1 MRHEPAACLSAGLEA
16 GGEDVVTKGVDV
28 LGEGGAVAAGSA
40 WLVHAAERAP
50 AATRAAAANL
60 DLTVRISALREALSS
75 CCHVDNGNVGAVGNL
90 VPEVARA
97 VSGVLAGVADGLA
110 HDVNSGAV

>member
-1 MRHEPAACLSAGLEA
+1 MGLEA
-16 GGEDVVTKGVDV
+16 GGEGVVTKGVDV
-28 LGEGGAVAAGSA
+28 LGEDGTVPAGSA
-40 WLVHAAERAP
+40 WLVHATQRAP
-50 AATRAAAANL
+50 VASRVAAANL
-60 DLTVRISALREALSS
+60 YLTVRISALREAVGS